1 MQSEDSGF
9 PLLSPFDQI
18 GDLALRPNG
27 GKGEDESLLERELI
41 FLLTF
46 SLSCRICEK
55 LGVRYLCFSKA
66 EPHWLN

>member
-27 GKGEDESLLERELI
+27 GKGEDL
-41 FLLTF
+41 FVLTF
-46 SLSCRICEK
+46 SLSRRICEK

-66 EPHWLN
+66 EPHWLNYVTKFCEI